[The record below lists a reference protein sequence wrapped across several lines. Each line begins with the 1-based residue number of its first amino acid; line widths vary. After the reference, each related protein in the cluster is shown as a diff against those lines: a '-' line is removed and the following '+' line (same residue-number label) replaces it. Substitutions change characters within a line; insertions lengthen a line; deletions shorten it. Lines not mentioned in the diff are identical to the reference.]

1 MTFDDF
7 RAAIRAAVTQRGYP
21 AVVLHAGATA
31 LHTMFSEDAELP
43 VMSDDLLD
51 LGALNL
57 RWDEVPD
64 LIKIPDAE
72 GVAAVMM
79 HNGQNLSVYVI
90 IQRESGSF
98 LVRCLRVATPS
109 QTVGDYLCLLTL
121 EFQTTK
127 ELGGFID
134 LQRTT
139 KGYTSARLAESY
151 FKTVLEASPGCM
163 KP

>member
-21 AVVLHAGATA
+21 AVVLHAGAMA
-31 LHTMFSEDAELP
+31 LHTMFSEERELP
-43 VMSDDLLD
+43 AMSDDLLD

-64 LIKIPDAE
+64 LIQIPDAE

-79 HNGQNLSVYVI
+79 HNGQNLSVYVVI
-90 IQRESGSF
+90 LRQDGSY
-98 LVRCLRVATPS
+98 LVRCMRVAAPS
-109 QTVGDYLCLLTL
+109 QSVTDYYGDLAL
-121 EFQTTK
+121 EFRTTE

-134 LQRTT
+134 LQKNT
-139 KGYTSARLAESY
+139 KRYTSARLAESY
-151 FKTVLEASPGCM
+151 FKTVLEASRRCM
-163 KP
+163 K